1 MRSGPSARMV
11 KSVVIAAGPY
21 QPAPEAIPIAAT
33 THSVA
38 AVVSPRTEKPCRMI
52 APAPRK
58 PTPVTICAAIR
69 VGSVR
74 TMFPPPTRN
83 SWKPYAETSVKR
95 QEPTETSRCVRK
107 PASRSRSSRS
117 RPTAPPRPAATTTR
131 SSSCSQVSV
140 GISSRSIER
149 RLLDRANR
157 RDPRSTEIEQLVELL
172 AVERGPFGGR
182 LHLDQPFVA
191 GHDDVQVHF
200 GARVLDVVQVEQ
212 QLAADDPERDGRDRL
227 GQGAREPGLA
237 ERPRG
242 R

>member
-1 MRSGPSARMV
+1 
-11 KSVVIAAGPY
+11 
-21 QPAPEAIPIAAT
+21 
-33 THSVA
+33 
-38 AVVSPRTEKPCRMI
+38 MI

-74 TMFPPPTRN
+74 TMLPPPTRN

-131 SSSCSQVSV
+131 SSSCSQVSD

-149 RLLDRANR
+149 RLLGRANR
-157 RDPRSTEIEQLVELL
+157 RDPRSAEIQQLVELL
-172 AVERGPFGGR
+172 AVDRGPLGGR
-182 LHLDQPFVA
+182 LQLDQPPLA
-191 GHDDVQVHF
+191 GHEAVQVDLR
-200 GARVLDVVQVEQ
+200 ARVRDV
-212 QLAADDPERDGRDRL
+212 
-227 GQGAREPGLA
+227 
-237 ERPRG
+237 
-242 R
+242 